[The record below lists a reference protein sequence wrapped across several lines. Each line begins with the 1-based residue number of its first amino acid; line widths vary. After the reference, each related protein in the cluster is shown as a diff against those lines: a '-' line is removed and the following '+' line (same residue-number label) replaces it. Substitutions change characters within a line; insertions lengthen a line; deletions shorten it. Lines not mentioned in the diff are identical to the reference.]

1 MFPHVLRPPFGAS
14 FTPVWD
20 ASPFS
25 DAYIGDL
32 AVSLIE
38 SLGPSRTEGTDLL
51 LLSFA
56 ALDYVGH
63 AYGPK
68 SHEVQDVLARLDVVL
83 GRLIGVLDD
92 SVGRD
97 RYALAL
103 TSDHGVAPL
112 PEGSGGR
119 VSLQAVGRAV
129 DQALSISLGRARS
142 VQAISGSSIYL
153 APGLNDRLRSNTAAR
168 GAVDRALG
176 SVPGVARVFW
186 SDALGRSDVTDD
198 AILAAMRASYVPD
211 RSGDLM
217 FVPERNWVIGDAG
230 TNHGTPYQY
239 DTRVPLAMIG
249 SRIAGGRYGVA
260 TSIVDVAPTL
270 AALAGIAMP
279 RAQGRALVDAIGR
292 TE

>member
-1 MFPHVLRPPFGAS
+1 MRTS
-14 FTPVWD
+14 
-20 ASPFS
+20 
-25 DAYIGDL
+25 GDL

-129 DQALSISLGRARS
+129 DQALSISLGRGRS

-186 SDALGRSDVTDD
+186 SDALGQSGVTDD
-198 AILAAMRASYVPD
+198 AILGAMRASYVPD

-217 FVPERNWVIGDAG
+217 FVPERNWVIGDVG
-230 TNHGTPYQY
+230 TNHGTPYEY

-249 SRIAGGRYGVA
+249 SRIAGGRYDVA

>member
-1 MFPHVLRPPFGAS
+1 MPHAAPRGSAGFPIEAYLHDDRAAGEPVAGVFPHVLRPPFGAS

-38 SLGPSRTEGTDLL
+38 SLGAGRTGGTDLL

-92 SVGRD
+92 SIGRD
-97 RYALAL
+97 RYVLAL

-129 DQALSISLGRARS
+129 DQALSISLGRTARCRRYRDPP
-142 VQAISGSSIYL
+142 SIW
-153 APGLNDRLRSNTAAR
+153 R
-168 GAVDRALG
+168 
-176 SVPGVARVFW
+176 RV
-186 SDALGRSDVTDD
+186 
-198 AILAAMRASYVPD
+198 
-211 RSGDLM
+211 
-217 FVPERNWVIGDAG
+217 
-230 TNHGTPYQY
+230 
-239 DTRVPLAMIG
+239 
-249 SRIAGGRYGVA
+249 
-260 TSIVDVAPTL
+260 
-270 AALAGIAMP
+270 
-279 RAQGRALVDAIGR
+279 
-292 TE
+292 